1 MPTTPLDAPAA
12 PSPPAPDF
20 ALVEY
25 RGLLPRPAAEFLAGL
40 SDWDRPAVYP
50 ALGRFEEVR
59 SLLRGARILHQC
71 LRDGPRAAARGRV
84 TFQEFMD
91 EKEALAGE
99 ILALRR
105 RIHAM
110 AEKLHLRLP
119 RIPEASREKRHA
131 A

>member
-1 MPTTPLDAPAA
+1 MPTPLDAP
-12 PSPPAPDF
+12 PAPAAADF

-25 RGLLPRPAAEFLAGL
+25 RGLLPRPAAEFLSGL
-40 SDWDRPAVYP
+40 SDWDRPTVYP

-91 EKEALAGE
+91 EKEALVGE

-105 RIHAM
+105 RIHTM

-119 RIPEASREKRHA
+119 RIPENTREKRHA